1 MAGWQLSHRGNLTQW
16 IGPLVGFIL
25 PCLAFCL
32 NIPRKRKLSIPPWVF
47 SPSPD
52 RLLDFLLYQIR
63 LLAAFALA
71 AVDAIGWLC
80 ICFALV
86 GPMLL
91 SGVYETWLDMRLL
104 RSLWKEIIFDREMK
118 DELRTNQ
125 VLTMKLRAQ
134 LLLLVV
140 VQ

>member
-52 RLLDFLLYQIR
+52 RLLDFLLGPYYSGTHC
-63 LLAAFALA
+63 L
-71 AVDAIGWLC
+71 AIG
-80 ICFALV
+80 ALIPLK
-86 GPMLL
+86 G
-91 SGVYETWLDMRLL
+91 
-104 RSLWKEIIFDREMK
+104 
-118 DELRTNQ
+118 
-125 VLTMKLRAQ
+125 
-134 LLLLVV
+134 
-140 VQ
+140 

>member
-52 RLLDFLLYQIR
+52 PLLDFLLYPIR
-63 LLAAFALA
+63 LLVAFALA

-80 ICFALV
+80 IC
-86 GPMLL
+86 
-91 SGVYETWLDMRLL
+91 
-104 RSLWKEIIFDREMK
+104 
-118 DELRTNQ
+118 
-125 VLTMKLRAQ
+125 
-134 LLLLVV
+134 
-140 VQ
+140 